1 MRLNYKHLHYFWRVA
16 RTGGVLQAARE
27 LHLTPQT
34 VSGQLHQFADV
45 LGVELFEKSGRGL
58 QITEAG
64 QLALRY
70 ADEIFALGAEL
81 EAALRDAPTARALD
95 FRVGLSDAV
104 PKSIARHL
112 LEPALS
118 AGPRIIV
125 REGKMDSLLGELA
138 LHRLDAVIADRP
150 MPPGLGV
157 RAYSHRL
164 GSSGMRFFA
173 SQGLKRS
180 MRGDFPGC
188 LHDQPFLLPGND
200 AAVRLPLEA
209 WLQDQA
215 VRVRVSGEFDDTALM
230 KAFGKHGHGAFA
242 APAVL
247 TREIESQYEVSTLG
261 DATGLSYEFFAISVE
276 RRIKHPCV
284 VAMTQSAREEFFVKS
299 AARPAKRGAASVRR
313 SDARSGGE

>member
-81 EAALRDAPTARALD
+81 ESALRDAPTAKPLD

-112 LEPALS
+112 LEPALA

-125 REGKMDSLLGELA
+125 REGKMDTLLGELA
-138 LHRLDAVIADRP
+138 LHRLDAVISDRP
-150 MPPGLGV
+150 MPPGLSV

-173 SQGLKRS
+173 SHSLKRN
-180 MRGDFPGC
+180 MPGDFPGC

-200 AAVRLPLEA
+200 AAVRAPLEA
-209 WLQDQA
+209 WLRDSG

-230 KAFGKHGHGAFA
+230 KAFGEYGHGAFA
-242 APAVL
+242 GPAVL
-247 TREIESQYEVSTLG
+247 ATEIESQYHLRSLG
-261 DATGLSYEFFAISVE
+261 DAPIRYEFFAISVE

-284 VAMTQSAREEFFVKS
+284 VAMTQSAREAFFAES
-299 AARPAKRGAASVRR
+299 PATAASRR
-313 SDARSGGE
+313 RASLKGGGKGTAKAE